1 MCVCVCEAG
10 MGPAWIFLAGE
21 EFAMGLSSQNGM
33 EEITISAK
41 LGREGK
47 ASQPVMSFKDKAC
60 GDMIK
65 AFPVCVY

>member
-1 MCVCVCEAG
+1 MCVCVKRG
-10 MGPAWIFLAGE
+10 WNPLGFFLAGE
-21 EFAMGLSSQNGM
+21 EVAMGLSSQHGM

-47 ASQPVMSFKDKAC
+47 ASLPVVRFKDKAC